1 MLMFMSFKRF
11 GSGPIR
17 PAHLLGALG
26 IAGGMI
32 SFAASSKAADAEEHY
47 RTRVLPVL
55 DEHCFKCH
63 GAEGKTKGGLDLAS
77 REGVLKGGDS
87 GPAVDLDA
95 PEKSFLL
102 DMVSYRD
109 TDHEM
114 PPDKGKLSPTA
125 IGALEEWVKN
135 GLVIDEEAVRAKL
148 ESIESKGQFYD
159 NSINEKTR
167 NWWAFRPVENPEA
180 PKVDDPAW
188 NRNPIDAFI
197 FDRLTQNRLSPNG
210 PASRQEWIRRAY
222 YDLTGLPPSPEDVA
236 AFEKD
241 HSAKAYEK
249 VIDHLLASDR
259 YGEKWGRHWLDLV
272 RYAETNGYERDNP
285 KPNAW
290 RYRDYVIRSF
300 NSDKPYDQFVKEQ
313 IAGDELDKVT
323 TDSIIAT
330 GFQRLGIWDDEPVDA
345 DQAFYDGLDDVLAT
359 TGQTFMGLTIGCAR
373 CHEHKID
380 PMPHEDYYRLLAF
393 FHNTYNNIQQGRFKK
408 SAYSL
413 NTTTIIAP
421 EEKVN
426 EHHALKKALND
437 QVNQLQKQIDQYE
450 LKVFA
455 TFSNPEK
462 EDAKDNRTR
471 RTMIAQKRKDVLS
484 QEELDDYLA
493 IEEELKQL
501 RQRRLPALAQAL
513 SIKENGPVAPQTYV
527 LLRGNAHSKGAEV
540 QPGFPAVLGYED
552 PVIPKP
558 KAGAQTSGRR
568 RTLAEWLVRE
578 DNPLTARVMANRV
591 WQFHFGRGICRS
603 PSNFG
608 QNGELPTHPVL
619 LDWLA
624 SYLMEQGWSLK
635 KLHKQIMLSK
645 TYQMSSRANANAL
658 AKDPEN
664 NLFWR
669 FNMRRLTAEEIRD
682 SIIHLNGKLNLQM
695 GGPSI
700 YTPVPH
706 EILATASRPDAA
718 WGQSPEDQQNRRSI
732 YVYIKRSLHEP
743 MLKTFDMADT
753 DSACAVRFATTVPT
767 QALTMLNSEF
777 LNDQAES
784 FAKRL
789 ENDASDIHEQI
800 ALALRLATSREPED
814 REIQK
819 GVQMLAELE
828 KELQLSQ
835 HQALQRFCLLVL
847 NLNEFVYL
855 D

>member
-1 MLMFMSFKRF
+1 MFMPFKRLGF
-11 GSGPIR
+11 GRVRHAHILGMLGLGGGILFSAGP
-17 PAHLLGALG
+17 AE
-26 IAGGMI
+26 
-32 SFAASSKAADAEEHY
+32 AADAEEHF
-47 RTRVLPVL
+47 RTHVLPVL

-63 GAEGKTKGGLDLAS
+63 GAEGKAKGGFDLAS
-77 REGVLKGGDS
+77 REAVLKGGDS
-87 GPAVDLDA
+87 GPAVDLKA
-95 PEKSFLL
+95 PGKSVLL

-109 TDHEM
+109 ADHEM
-114 PPDKGKLSPTA
+114 PPDKGKLSPSA
-125 IGALEEWVKN
+125 IGALEEWVRR
-135 GLVIDEEAVRAKL
+135 GLVFDEEAVRARL
-148 ESIESKGQFYD
+148 ETIESKGQFYD
-159 NSINEKTR
+159 NSISEKTR
-167 NWWAFRPVENPEA
+167 NWWSFRPIIRPEA
-180 PKVDDPAW
+180 PEVSDPDW
-188 NRNPIDAFI
+188 NSNPIDAFI
-197 FDRLTQNRLSPNG
+197 FDRLKQNDLSPNE

-236 AFEKD
+236 AFEND
-241 HSAKAYEK
+241 HSAKAHEK

-285 KPNAW
+285 KPDAW

-313 IAGDELDKVT
+313 IAGDELDHVT
-323 TDSIIAT
+323 KDSIIAT

-380 PMPHEDYYRLLAF
+380 PMPQEDYYRLLAF
-393 FHNTYNNIQQGRFKK
+393 FHNTYNNIREGRFKK
-408 SAYSL
+408 SPYSL
-413 NTTTIIAP
+413 NTTTVIAS
-421 EEKVN
+421 EEEVK
-426 EHHALKKALND
+426 EHNALKKALDD
-437 QVNQLQKQIDQYE
+437 QVNELQKQIDAYE

-462 EDAKDNRTR
+462 EDAKDQRTR
-471 RTMIAQKRKDVLS
+471 RTMIVEKRKDVLS
-484 QEELDDYLA
+484 KEELEDCLA
-493 IEEELKQL
+493 IEQELKQL
-501 RQRRLPALAQAL
+501 RQRRLPELAQAL
-513 SIKENGPVAPQTYV
+513 SIKENGPVAPKTYV

-540 QPGFPAVLGYED
+540 RPGFPTILGFED
-552 PVIPKP
+552 PEIPQP
-558 KAGAQTSGRR
+558 EPGAETSGRR
-568 RTLAEWLVRE
+568 RALAEWLVRD
-578 DNPLTARVMANRV
+578 DNPLTARVIANRV

-608 QNGELPTHPVL
+608 QNGEMPTHPIL

-635 KLHKQIMLSK
+635 KLHKQIMLSSA
-645 TYQMSSRANANAL
+645 YQMSSRADAKAL

-669 FNMRRLTAEEIRD
+669 FDMRRLTAEEIRD
-682 SIIHLNGKLNLQM
+682 SIIHLSGKLNLQM

-700 YTPVPH
+700 YTPVPE

-718 WGQSPEDQQNRRSI
+718 WGRSSEDQQNRRSI

-743 MLKTFDMADT
+743 ILKTFDMADT

-789 ENDASDIHEQI
+789 EQDAADTRSRV
-800 ALALRLATSREPED
+800 ALALRLATSREPEAK
-814 REIQK
+814 EVQQ
-819 GVQMLAELE
+819 GVDMMDELE
-828 KELQLSQ
+828 KELHMSR

-847 NLNEFVYL
+847 NMNEFVYL